1 MEVFQMSE
9 AVREGQKKGR
19 PVIRNV
25 DFGDITYR
33 GYYKQP
39 PSAVVSILHRIS
51 GLGLFL
57 FLPFLLWLFEQSVR
71 SEISFAHF
79 AGVASHPFVK
89 LILLGLSW
97 AYLHHFCA
105 GVRHLFMDNHLALDK
120 VASQKT
126 ARWVLVVSLALTL
139 LVALKLF
146 GVF

>member
-1 MEVFQMSE
+1 MSE
-9 AVREGQKKGR
+9 AVREAQKKGR

-39 PSAVVSILHRIS
+39 PSAIVSILHRVS
-51 GLGLFL
+51 GAGLFL
-57 FLPFLLWLFEQSVR
+57 FLPFLLYLFQESLR

-79 AGVASHPFVK
+79 AGIASHPLVK

-97 AYLHHFCA
+97 AYLHHFTA
-105 GVRHLFMDNHLALDK
+105 GIRHLFMDNHIALDK
-120 VASQKT
+120 QDAQKT
-126 ARWVLVVSLALTL
+126 ARWVLVISLVLTAL
-139 LVALKLF
+139 VGLKLF